1 MSKAQVRVPAH
12 ISTLCARRPTSMDEG
27 SEIPPPRHPNV
38 RSLHCSR
45 MQADH
50 RVRTVSGRFVDQEST
65 AETLSSRSVM
75 CRSTQQSTWLTSR
88 QVDVDSRHGRQCT
101 FPRHVYSRSSC
112 EGVSAHASV
121 TFVSLLMYNQKSLRK
136 TQYSTG
142 YLGMY

>member
-1 MSKAQVRVPAH
+1 MMQFKSFKFQREHIDMTAISKNGVARSPTGV
-12 ISTLCARRPTSMDEG
+12 CAP
-27 SEIPPPRHPNV
+27 
-38 RSLHCSR
+38 
-45 MQADH
+45 
-50 RVRTVSGRFVDQEST
+50 
-65 AETLSSRSVM
+65 VM
-75 CRSTQQSTWLTSR
+75 CRSTQQSTWSTSR

-136 TQYSTG
+136 TEYSTG